1 MDLLLGAW
9 AHWWAHAPAAMCM
22 APCQARVSAAD
33 DMRLLPA
40 RYMGLLLAPVQLCA
54 DWSFAC
60 IPPVASLRDP
70 RSLATAALYAWLAW
84 VLVAARPE
92 QARIEPG

>member
-1 MDLLLGAW
+1 LLGAW
-9 AHWWAHAPAAMCM
+9 ARCYMHVPAARSLC
-22 APCQARVSAAD
+22 P
-33 DMRLLPA
+33 LLYISGLLLA
-40 RYMGLLLAPVQLCA
+40 RYMGLLLAPVQLSA

-84 VLVAARPE
+84 VLAAARPE
-92 QARIEPG
+92 QACAERS

>member
-1 MDLLLGAW
+1 
-9 AHWWAHAPAAMCM
+9 MCM
-22 APCQARVSAAD
+22 ALTRCMCLPLDAWG
-33 DMRLLPA
+33 LLPA
-40 RYMGLLLAPVQLCA
+40 RYMGLLLAPVQLSA

-60 IPPVASLRDP
+60 IPPVAYLRDP

-92 QARIEPG
+92 QARAEHG